1 MSSRREVKRVLVMLD
16 YGPEDSDSGEVF
28 DLTALAQEMRE
39 KSFHNYSASVSLEVR
54 AEKTYAGPDKPA
66 VALTISYGG
75 YAGEFIHGATH
86 IEDVVNSALPD
97 GERVAG
103 LKKKAKRLRKK
114 AEEVDH
120 DAMVAKLIQVGEVRS
135 QHPIARVKEGPDLLE
150 AAG

>member
-1 MSSRREVKRVLVMLD
+1 MSRRKVQRVLVVLD
-16 YGPEDSDSGEVF
+16 YGTEDPDSGEVF
-28 DLTALAQEMRE
+28 DLTALAQEMQARAG
-39 KSFHNYSASVSLEVR
+39 YSGSVSLDVR

-66 VALTISYGG
+66 VALMISWGG
-75 YAGEFIHGATH
+75 YAGEFVSGATH

-97 GERVAG
+97 GERVAS

-114 AEEVDH
+114 AQEVDH
-120 DAMVAKLIQVGEVRS
+120 DAMVAKLIQVADVRS